1 MVPAS
6 EVSEVNEESKKASSD
21 VDLEAT
27 VKELQETL
35 EKHKKTKK
43 F

>member
-1 MVPAS
+1 
-6 EVSEVNEESKKASSD
+6 VNEENKKASSN

-35 EKHKKTKK
+35 EKAQKNEEN
-43 F
+43 FR